1 MTTIFDQFEDIFQS
15 SGSETSLGSAS
26 ASAHFFLLPPVSL
39 ALPRILPLPRHGP
52 VGGAPA
58 SSALGRSAA
67 RSRPLSAVSAAS
79 SGPAAVSLLAAVAHL
94 HFHSKRF
101 NVSGGKLV
109 EEGRNIGQTLRGGPS
124 ALSILY

>member
-58 SSALGRSAA
+58 SSALGRS
-67 RSRPLSAVSAAS
+67 
-79 SGPAAVSLLAAVAHL
+79 
-94 HFHSKRF
+94 
-101 NVSGGKLV
+101 N
-109 EEGRNIGQTLRGGPS
+109 RNKS
-124 ALSILY
+124 C